1 MKKRTLVIVIA
12 AAVALILGVVVWI
25 LLSQGE
31 DTIIDPDKDPYAT
44 VSKQITDLPAS
55 RMAAVEAKNF
65 PDAPDFKV
73 TINYTAKDDSYTCTM
88 QNNPEGYY
96 YSDTYM
102 NLMVATLEEL
112 EATSIA
118 ASGDIRLSD
127 YGINDQ
133 SITYVIEGTAGEK
146 ITVRLGAATPLG
158 SGYYITRDGSDT
170 VYIITSYQGSTLMRN
185 LFEMRTI
192 VIYPEM
198 ESYLDLNRLRIEYPD
213 GTVVDSRQLTDA
225 EVAAGSSY
233 ALFKFTEPLVI
244 NINDDV
250 AKKNYYEASLN
261 LSVKDIV
268 QDNTENLGKYGLDNP
283 TVLRFV
289 SKEGEETT
297 LSLGDIVDG
306 NPQIRYGML
315 KGVGCVFTVYG
326 TYDFLTMDIYDM
338 VDTTIWIHSIDDI
351 KFIKVSGDGKKYEL
365 FIDAFTND
373 DDPSDYRF
381 YAEMDN
387 VSRDENS
394 VRRLYMELVSFPT
407 LGTLQ
412 SEGIDAE
419 TLRAKRPDYQ
429 MNMTYDSGEEHYI
442 RFYAINDMQLAAD
455 VDGNM
460 LFYTSRSQIV
470 KILDYFEMLR
480 NNEEI
485 PEI

>member
-12 AAVALILGVVVWI
+12 AAVALLLGAVIWF
-25 LLSQGE
+25 LLSQE
-31 DTIIDPDKDPYAT
+31 EEAILDPEKDPYAT
-44 VSKQITDLPAS
+44 VSKQVTDLSSS
-55 RMAAVEAKNF
+55 RMASVEAKNF

-73 TINYTAKDDSYTCTM
+73 KINYNSKEDSYSCTM

-102 NLMVATLEEL
+102 NLMVATLENL
-112 EATSIA
+112 EATSVA
-118 ASGDIRLSD
+118 ASGGVRLSD
-127 YGINDQ
+127 YGISDK

-146 ITVRLGAATPLG
+146 ITVRLGAQTPLG

-170 VYIITSYQGSTLMRN
+170 VYIITNYQGSTLQRN
-185 LFEMRTI
+185 LYEMRTI

-213 GTVVDSRQLTDA
+213 GSVVDSRQLTSA
-225 EVAAGSSY
+225 EIAAGASY
-233 ALFKFTEPLVI
+233 AMFKFTEPLVI
-244 NINDDV
+244 NINDDI
-250 AKKNYYEASLN
+250 AKTNYYEAALN
-261 LSVKDIV
+261 LSVKNVV
-268 QDNTENLGKYGLDNP
+268 QDNVEGLARFGLDNP

-297 LSLGDIVDG
+297 LSLGNAVDG
-306 NPQIRYGML
+306 DPRTRYGMM
-315 KGVGCVFTVYG
+315 KGIGCVFTVYG
-326 TYDFLTMDIYDM
+326 SFDFLTMDIYDL

-351 KFIKVSGDGKKYEL
+351 KFIKLSGGGRKYEL
-365 FIDAFTND
+365 FIDSFTNE

-394 VRRLYMELVSFPT
+394 VRRLYLELVSFPT

-412 SEGIDAE
+412 SEGIDADA
-419 TLRAKRPDYQ
+419 LRLKRPDYQ

-470 KILDYFEMLR
+470 KILDYFEMLK
-480 NNEEI
+480 NNETI
-485 PEI
+485 PEV

>member
-12 AAVALILGVVVWI
+12 AAVALILGAVVWI

-31 DTIIDPDKDPYAT
+31 ETIIDPEKDPYAT
-44 VSKQITDLPAS
+44 VSKQVTDLPAA
-55 RMAAVEAKNF
+55 RMASVEASNF
-65 PDAPDFKV
+65 PDAPDFKIK
-73 TINYTAKDDSYTCTM
+73 INYVAQDDSYTCTM

-102 NLMVATLEEL
+102 NLLVATLEEL
-112 EATSIA
+112 EATSVA
-118 ASGDIRLSD
+118 ASGDVRLSD
-127 YGINDQ
+127 YGIGDQ

-146 ITVRLGAATPLG
+146 ITVRLGSQTPLG

-170 VYIITSYQGSTLMRN
+170 VYIITNYQGSTLQRD
-185 LFEMRTI
+185 LYEMRTI

-213 GTVVDSRQLTDA
+213 GTVVDSRQLNDA
-225 EVAAGSSY
+225 EIAAGASY

-244 NINDDV
+244 NINDDI
-250 AKKNYYEASLN
+250 AKTNYYEPSLN
-261 LSVKDIV
+261 LSVRDVI
-268 QDNTENLGKYGLDNP
+268 QDNTEGLEKYGLDNP
-283 TVLRFV
+283 TVIRYV
-289 SKEGEETT
+289 STEGEETT
-297 LSLGDIVDG
+297 ISLGDPVDG
-306 NPQIRYGML
+306 DPKLRYGML

-326 TYDFLTMDIYDM
+326 TFDFLTMDIYDM

-351 KFIKVSGDGKKYEL
+351 KFIRFFGAGKKYEI
-365 FIDAFTND
+365 FIDSFTNEED
-373 DDPSDYRF
+373 SSDYRF

-394 VRRLYMELVSFPT
+394 VRRLFVELVSFPT

-412 SEGIDAE
+412 SVGLDAE
-419 TLRAKRPDYQ
+419 TLRGGKPDYQ
-429 MNMTYDSGEEHYI
+429 MKMTYDSGEEHYVD
-442 RFYAINDMQLAAD
+442 FYAINDMQLAAD

-460 LFYTSRSQIV
+460 LFYTSRSQVV
-470 KILDYFEMLR
+470 KILDYFEMIR

-485 PEI
+485 PEV